1 MVQRLLVP
9 RSVRPSFDIFI
20 RLGTLI
26 TAGIERYRFSL
37 IRFEEAICPI
47 LGGIEISFDCT
58 NTHPTHQID
67 WTARFV
73 IGTTATG
80 TTEWLLAN
88 NSTSWL
94 VVDVIISRTIAQRFR
109 CGFNIGLLICEDGSS
124 QRIRRGFI
132 TKFQYILKLFIIINI
147 NISVFALVN
156 SYLNN
161 RLLHAAGAAS

>member
-37 IRFEEAICPI
+37 IRFEEAISPI
-47 LGGIEISFDCT
+47 LGRIEISFDRT

-73 IGTTATG
+73 IGTTATHHRTVAG
-80 TTEWLLAN
+80 QQQHRLAC
-88 NSTSWL
+88 
-94 VVDVIISRTIAQRFR
+94 R
-109 CGFNIGLLICEDGSS
+109 
-124 QRIRRGFI
+124 
-132 TKFQYILKLFIIINI
+132 
-147 NISVFALVN
+147 
-156 SYLNN
+156 
-161 RLLHAAGAAS
+161 